1 MRELSC
7 SLHLQTCVWQH
18 DELLGPAACFCR
30 HAFCIVLY
38 LLGMVNGNLVV

>member
-18 DELLGPAACFCR
+18 DLSYWAQQ
-30 HAFCIVLY
+30 
-38 LLGMVNGNLVV
+38 LVFVDMLSV